1 MKSYTIKKIKIVSNQ
16 KHLLAEGPIWD
27 HRFNRYL
34 FVDIKKNYFYIFK
47 NNFLKKYKIKKKV
60 TSIIL
65 TNKENNLIFTTF
77 DSIIIFDLTKKK
89 IVKTIYK
96 AKFIRERFND
106 SYILN
111 DKIILISSMD
121 KLEKKK
127 IGKLYLFNKFKK
139 KKILLKS
146 FIIGNGIDYC
156 SLKKKYYFSISDL
169 GLIVSFNLEK
179 NKIKKKIIFCK
190 IPKKYGVPDGI
201 TVDKIGYVWVSCWNG
216 GCLLRLDQ
224 TGKIILSIKVPSKFP
239 TSLCFGGKNFNKI
252 LITSA
257 LDKKIKKYGNVY
269 LYDTK
274 FKGKKTNYLKINY

>member
-1 MKSYTIKKIKIVSNQ
+1 MKSYTIKKFKIVSDL

-27 HRFNRYL
+27 HKFNRYL

-47 NNFLKKYKIKKKV
+47 NNILKKYQIKKKI

-77 DSIIIFDLTKKK
+77 DSIIMFDLTKKK
-89 IVKTIYK
+89 NVKTIYK
-96 AKFIRERFND
+96 TNFIRERFND

-111 DKIILISSMD
+111 DKMILISSMD
-121 KLEKKK
+121 KFEKEK
-127 IGKLYLFNKFKK
+127 IGKLYFFNKFKK
-139 KKILLKS
+139 KIILLKN

-156 SLKKKYYFSISDL
+156 KLKKKFYFSISDL
-169 GLIVSFNLEK
+169 GLIVSFKLEK
-179 NKIKKKIIFCK
+179 NKVKKKKIFCK

-201 TVDKIGYVWVSCWNG
+201 TVDKTGHVWVSCWNG
-216 GCLLRLDQ
+216 GCVLRLNQ

-239 TSLCFGGKNFNKI
+239 TSLCFGGVNFNEI

-257 LDKKIKKYGNVY
+257 FDKKIKEYGNVY
-269 LYDTK
+269 LYDTS
-274 FKGKKTNYLKINY
+274 FKGKKTNYLKTNY